1 MCGSHIEFCW
11 IAPFEQL
18 KVPGVARS
26 EMGKKA
32 RGGGESGVPF
42 WTCGIWGI
50 YYKPEKR

>member
-32 RGGGESGVPF
+32 RGGGEIRSSILDVWNLGY
-42 WTCGIWGI
+42 IL
-50 YYKPEKR
+50 